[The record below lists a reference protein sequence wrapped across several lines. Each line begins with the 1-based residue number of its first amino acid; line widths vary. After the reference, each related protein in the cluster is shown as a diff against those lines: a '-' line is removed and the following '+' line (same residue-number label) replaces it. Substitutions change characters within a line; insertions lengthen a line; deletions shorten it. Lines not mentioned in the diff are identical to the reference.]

1 MFVGYARVSTEEQET
16 NLQIDAL
23 ASFGVGAVWQ
33 EKRSAVSRRPVL
45 AAMLAALKPGDVVV
59 VYKVDR
65 MARSLA
71 DLLGILERIE
81 AAGASFKS
89 ITEPIETN
97 TSVGRLLMQMVGAF
111 AEFERN
117 LIRERT
123 AAGMAAAR
131 SRGVQFGRSRA
142 MSARDEAECV
152 AKFQT
157 GMYSKTALARLYGC
171 HISSVKRAL
180 ARSEK
185 NPHTAGS
192 LS

>member
-1 MFVGYARVSTEEQET
+1 MTSSRSGYARVSTEEQET

-23 ASFGVGAVWQ
+23 HACGVQKVWQ
-33 EKRSAVSRRPVL
+33 EKASAVSRRPVL
-45 AAMLAALKPGDVVV
+45 AGMLASLKPGDVIV
-59 VYKVDR
+59 VYKVDC

-71 DLLGILERIE
+71 DLLAILERIE
-81 AAGASFKS
+81 QSGASFKS

-97 TSVGRLLMQMVGAF
+97 ISVGRLLMQMVGAF

-131 SRGVQFGRSRA
+131 SRGVRFGGARA

-152 AKFQT
+152 AKFESGKYT
-157 GMYSKTALARLYGC
+157 KSALARIYGS

-180 ARSEK
+180 ARSAK
-185 NPHTAGS
+185 AR
-192 LS
+192 

>member
-1 MFVGYARVSTEEQET
+1 VLVGYARVSTVEQET
-16 NLQIDAL
+16 ALQLDAL
-23 ASFGVGAVWQ
+23 HGYGVVKVWQ
-33 EKRSAVSRRPVL
+33 EKRSAVKRRPVL
-45 AAMLAALKPGDVVV
+45 AAMLSSLQPGDVVV
-59 VYKVDR
+59 CYKVDR

-71 DLLGILERIE
+71 DLLGILDRIE

-123 AAGMAAAR
+123 AAGIAAAR
-131 SRGVQFGRSRA
+131 SRGVHFGRARA

-152 AKFQT
+152 AKFHT
-157 GMYSKTALARLYGC
+157 GNYSKSALARIYGC

-180 ARSEK
+180 VRSKK
-185 NPHTAGS
+185 NPQSAGVV
-192 LS
+192 

>member
-1 MFVGYARVSTEEQET
+1 MLVGYARVSTEEQET
-16 NLQIDAL
+16 NLQIDAML
-23 ASFGVGAVWQ
+23 AFGVQKVWQ
-33 EKRSAVSRRPVL
+33 EKASAVSRRPVL
-45 AAMLAALKPGDVVV
+45 AGMLSSLKPGDVVV

-71 DLLGILERIE
+71 DLLALLERIE
-81 AAGASFKS
+81 NAGASFKS

-131 SRGVQFGRSRA
+131 SRGVRFGRSRA

-152 AKFQT
+152 AKFRT
-157 GMYSKTALARLYGC
+157 GNYSKSALARIYGC
-171 HISSVKRAL
+171 HLSSVKRAL
-180 ARSEK
+180 AR
-185 NPHTAGS
+185 AVD
-192 LS
+192 

>member
-1 MFVGYARVSTEEQET
+1 MLVGYARVSTEEQET

-23 ASFGVGAVWQ
+23 QAFGVLKVWQ
-33 EKRSAVSRRPVL
+33 EKKSAVKRRPVL
-45 AAMLAALKPGDVVV
+45 AAMLASLKPGDVVV
-59 VYKVDR
+59 CYKVDR

-71 DLLGILERIE
+71 DLLAILERIE
-81 AAGASFKS
+81 NAGASFKS

-123 AAGMAAAR
+123 VAGIAAAR
-131 SRGVQFGRSRA
+131 SRGVHFGRARA
-142 MSARDEAECV
+142 MSTRDEAECV
-152 AKFQT
+152 SKFRSGNYT
-157 GMYSKTALARLYGC
+157 KSALARIYGC

-180 ARSEK
+180 AR
-185 NPHTAGS
+185 AGP
-192 LS
+192 